1 MKLRCVVVNL
11 MSIKVIVHF
20 LKDLLMIMRK
30 SVICKIAVK
39 DAGMAL
45 AGILQIMI
53 FVSSVQSFLLLAG
66 LIISSVFIF
75 YMLDILFLSYM
86 HSGKKRVDKYAKKL

>member
-1 MKLRCVVVNL
+1 
-11 MSIKVIVHF
+11 
-20 LKDLLMIMRK
+20 MIMRK

-53 FVSSVQSFLLLAG
+53 FVSSVQTFLLLAG
-66 LIISSVFIF
+66 LIIISVFIF
-75 YMLDILFLSYM
+75 YMLDILFLSYT
-86 HSGKKRVDKYAKKL
+86 HSGKKRVDKYTKKL

>member
-75 YMLDILFLSYM
+75 YMLDILFLSYIPI
-86 HSGKKRVDKYAKKL
+86 LLF